1 MNNIFFMSDRITCNA
16 RSELYITDV
25 SMETQNVQSFAATF
39 TNFLVRF
46 HANTQHI
53 LLFYFCCYSRS
64 RRRGYSRRFCSSWRL
79 VVCLVNVQILLVI
92 IIRRAILA
100 PSVIFVCGCAY
111 IMYIF
116 SIILLEML
124 ILSCIQIVLVFL
136 QSLYERRHIIKINV

>member
-1 MNNIFFMSDRITCNA
+1 MLAQSCTSQMYRWKHKTCNH
-16 RSELYITDV
+16 
-25 SMETQNVQSFAATF
+25 FAATF

-64 RRRGYSRRFCSSWRL
+64 RRWGYSRRFCSSWRL

-124 ILSCIQIVLVFL
+124 ILSCIHIVLVFL
-136 QSLYERRHIIKINV
+136 QSLYERRHIIKINVWQHASRKTI

>member
-1 MNNIFFMSDRITCNA
+1 MLAQSCRSQMCRCKHKTCNH
-16 RSELYITDV
+16 
-25 SMETQNVQSFAATF
+25 FAATF

-64 RRRGYSRRFCSSWRL
+64 RRWRYSRRFCSSWRF

-92 IIRRAILA
+92 IIRRVILA
-100 PSVIFVCGCAY
+100 PSVIFVCGCVY
-111 IMYIF
+111 MMYAF

-124 ILSCIQIVLVFL
+124 IISCIHIVLVFL
-136 QSLYERRHIIKINV
+136 QSSYAWRHIIKVNVWQHTSC

>member
-1 MNNIFFMSDRITCNA
+1 MSNRLFISHPITCNA

-25 SMETQNVQSFAATF
+25 SMQTQTCNHFAATF
-39 TNFLVRF
+39 INFPVRF

-116 SIILLEML
+116 SIIL
-124 ILSCIQIVLVFL
+124 
-136 QSLYERRHIIKINV
+136 